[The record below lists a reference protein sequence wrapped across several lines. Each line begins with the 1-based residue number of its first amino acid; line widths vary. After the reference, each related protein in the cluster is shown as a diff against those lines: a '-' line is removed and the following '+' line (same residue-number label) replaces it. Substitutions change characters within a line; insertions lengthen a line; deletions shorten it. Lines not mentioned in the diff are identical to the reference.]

1 MLCIKFDRIE
11 YKLSEQF
18 ELVAAVGESTR
29 VRLVSQ
35 AEIQTPLGYLYM
47 LQFNLRTVAAT
58 DHNKIQTSENEESS
72 PWSRK
77 MSPSPIFGYR
87 NREIWLV
94 EGSLFSCLRV
104 AGVVCFGMLN
114 HCSSEVCLT
123 TEEDGYY

>member
-47 LQFNLRTVAAT
+47 QFNLR
-58 DHNKIQTSENEESS
+58 
-72 PWSRK
+72 
-77 MSPSPIFGYR
+77 M
-87 NREIWLV
+87 
-94 EGSLFSCLRV
+94 
-104 AGVVCFGMLN
+104 
-114 HCSSEVCLT
+114 
-123 TEEDGYY
+123 

>member
-58 DHNKIQTSENEESS
+58 DHNKIQTSEMKNRHRGRGKWVHLRYLDTEIA
-72 PWSRK
+72 K
-77 MSPSPIFGYR
+77 FGWFKVLYFLAC
-87 NREIWLV
+87 EWLV
-94 EGSLFSCLRV
+94 
-104 AGVVCFGMLN
+104 
-114 HCSSEVCLT
+114 
-123 TEEDGYY
+123 